1 MNDFPRLSAAGV
13 AVQTFDEVTSTNELA
28 KQQLAAGVSQR
39 FLITATAQRAGH
51 GKPGRTFFSPAG
63 SGAYFTL
70 GLPFTSIKQ
79 TPTPRLTVTAA
90 VAAATVLHEHFHQPI
105 TIKWVNDL
113 YVGDRKAVG
122 ILAEMVLDD
131 HNRPAGVAIGWG
143 INLFRPADQWPAE
156 IANRV
161 AALSK
166 QPVSDRER
174 LAVID
179 EVAARFLD
187 LLAQSWPTV
196 LAVYRDHQYLAGKR
210 LVVDT
215 GAERISGQFEQI
227 TNDGFLCIRTV
238 CGRRVFSAGTVRVQG

>member
-1 MNDFPRLSAAGV
+1 MNDFPRLSAAEV
-13 AVQTFDEVTSTNELA
+13 TVQSFDQVTSTNDLTKQRLA
-28 KQQLAAGVSQR
+28 TGASQL
-39 FLITATAQRAGH
+39 FLITAASQRAGR

-70 GLPFTSIKQ
+70 GLPFASGKQ
-79 TPTPRLTVTAA
+79 PAARLTVTAA

-113 YVGDRKAVG
+113 YVGNRKAVG
-122 ILAEMVLDD
+122 ILAEMVFDN

-143 INLFRPADQWPAE
+143 INLFQPADQWPAE
-156 IANRV
+156 IAKQV
-161 AALSK
+161 TALSN
-166 QPVSDRER
+166 QPVSQRER

-187 LLAQSWPTV
+187 LLAQPWPAV
-196 LAVYRDHQYLAGKR
+196 LTVYRNHQYLSGKR

-227 TNDGFLCIRTV
+227 TDEGFLCIRTA
-238 CGRRVFSAGTVRVQG
+238 CGHRVFSAGTVRVRE